1 MIFVKSTLQAIGQE
15 CLIFNQ
21 NALDFYRGT
30 VLEKEEFTRL
40 FSILKSGEPLNISSG
55 LRKNLLLLVLYNE
68 YETNPEAKMIYE
80 RDFKDNFI
88 SKEDSALDSLHMI
101 FNIIEFEVKYRR
113 RNQSELQILFNSLMQ
128 FMQYMK
134 LEKVIEDFLL
144 FKYYSGVLSFFL
156 NNLKETNNYTMD
168 IIVDMNEQF
177 EVKKLRKSELIK
189 FIQIKNSLLRIKTL
203 EKEDP
208 IQNRQDII
216 SHLEC
221 LLELTKLQ
229 KEDFAIKL
237 GLKIYNLQAESVDYK
252 NCIKTLEEL
261 MKILHKEM
269 LYGKS
274 HKNLVEQLLFI
285 SGLLGYHNSLVGNIN
300 EVKRFTKKIDKHL
313 SFLKENSSLKSNSQS
328 TIIPQYDF
336 YNIVLQSIC
345 KAPTNPSIR
354 NSIQNYQGL
363 LGNSLIEQD
372 EALLNIYLLNNSDM
386 NASQMFAQKATDYY
400 QKILRNNKINDD
412 HLFTIYLFLYNY
424 LSSMSNK
431 LSRNNLKDVRKCSK
445 DIIDYTINLVNT
457 NQYLKEL
464 FQLFYFKEMF
474 NRIYFVYVYS
484 FFFEGDYERTIRECD
499 IYNDLIKIQFE
510 LNLNKQSYGNILKIK
525 GDSLYK
531 LQQFNDALQVYS
543 NIVNLLDDKTNT
555 VFNMALCNLFLKRV
569 NAAKELFNKIR
580 EDINKVPEKKKAL
593 DVIISKIGEL

>member
-1 MIFVKSTLQAIGQE
+1 MIFIKSTLQAIGKD

-40 FSILKSGEPLNISSG
+40 FSILKSGEALKIKPAM
-55 LRKNLLLLVLYNE
+55 RKNLLLLVLYNE
-68 YETNPEAKMIYE
+68 YDTNPEAQMMYE
-80 RDFKDNFI
+80 KEFKENFL
-88 SKEDSALDSLHMI
+88 SKDDLEIDRLHI
-101 FNIIEFEVKYRR
+101 VFNVIEFEIKYRKR
-113 RNQSELQILFNSLMQ
+113 TQSELKSLFNILI
-128 FMQYMK
+128 QYTNI
-134 LEKVIEDFLL
+134 EKRIEDFLL

-156 NNLKETNNYTMD
+156 NNLTETNNYTMD

-177 EVKKLRKSELIK
+177 EVKKLQKSEFIK

-203 EKEDP
+203 EQEDP

-313 SFLKENSSLKSNSQS
+313 QFLKENSFSKSNSQS

-345 KAPTNPSIR
+345 KAPPSRSVR

-363 LGNSLIEQD
+363 IGNSLMEQD
-372 EALLNIYLLNNSDM
+372 EALLNIYLLNNNDM
-386 NASQMFAQKATDYY
+386 NASQMFAQKATEYY
-400 QKILRNNKINDD
+400 QKILRNYKLSDKQ
-412 HLFTIYLFLYNY
+412 LFKTYLFLYNY

-431 LSRNNLKDVRKCSK
+431 LNRNNVKDVRKCSK
-445 DIIDYTINLVNT
+445 DIIDYTINLVNS

-474 NRIYFVYVYS
+474 NRIYFVFVYS
-484 FFFEGDYERTIRECD
+484 FYYEGDYERAIKECE
-499 IYNDLIKIQFE
+499 IYNDLIQIQFE
-510 LNLNKQSYGNILKIK
+510 LHVNKQSYSNVMKIK
-525 GDSLYK
+525 GDALYK

-543 NIVNLLDDKTNT
+543 NIVNQLEDKTNT
-555 VFNMALCNLFLKRV
+555 MFNMALCNLFMKKV
-569 NAAKELFNKIR
+569 SSAKELLRIIR
-580 EDINKVPEKKKAL
+580 ENINKDPEKKKVL

>member
-1 MIFVKSTLQAIGQE
+1 MIFVKSTLEAIGHD

-40 FSILKSGEPLNISSG
+40 FSILKSGEALNIKPAI
-55 LRKNLLLLVLYNE
+55 RKNLLLLVLYNE
-68 YETNPEAKMIYE
+68 YETNPEAKMIYD
-80 RDFKDNFI
+80 RDFKDNFL
-88 SKEDSALDSLHMI
+88 SKEDLEIDRLHI
-101 FNIIEFEVKYRR
+101 VFNVIEFESKYRR
-113 RNQSELQILFNSLMQ
+113 RTQSELKVLFNLLI
-128 FMQYMK
+128 QYTN
-134 LEKVIEDFLL
+134 LEKRIEDFLL
-144 FKYYSGVLSFFL
+144 FKYYSGVLSFFR
-156 NNLKETNNYTMD
+156 NNLTETNNYTMD

-177 EVKKLRKSELIK
+177 EVKKLQKSEFIK

-269 LYGKS
+269 LYGKG

-285 SGLLGYHNSLVGNIN
+285 SGLLGYHNSLLGNIN

-313 SFLKENSSLKSNSQS
+313 TFLKENSFSKSNSQS

-345 KAPTNPSIR
+345 KAPPNRSVR

-363 LGNSLIEQD
+363 LGSSLMEQD
-372 EALLNIYLLNNSDM
+372 EALLNIYLLNNNDM

-400 QKILRNNKINDD
+400 KKILKNYKLSDNQ
-412 HLFTIYLFLYNY
+412 LFKTYLFLYNY

-431 LSRNNLKDVRKCSK
+431 LNRNNVKDVRKCSK
-445 DIIDYTINLVNT
+445 DIIDYTINLVNS

-474 NRIYFVYVYS
+474 NRIYFVFVYS
-484 FFFEGDYERTIRECD
+484 FYFEGDYERAIKECE
-499 IYNDLIKIQFE
+499 IYNDLIQIQFE
-510 LNLNKQSYGNILKIK
+510 LHVNKQSYSNIMKIK
-525 GDSLYK
+525 GDALYK
-531 LQQFNDALQVYS
+531 LQQFNDALQAYS
-543 NIVNLLDDKTNT
+543 NIVNQLEDKTNT
-555 VFNMALCNLFLKRV
+555 MFNMALCNLFMKKV
-569 NAAKELFNKIR
+569 SSAKEILRIIR
-580 EDINKVPEKKKAL
+580 ENINKAPEKKRVL

>member
-1 MIFVKSTLQAIGQE
+1 MIFVKSTLQAIGQD

-30 VLEKEEFTRL
+30 VLEKEEFSRL
-40 FSILKSGEPLNISSG
+40 FSILKSGEPLNIPSG
-55 LRKNLLLLVLYNE
+55 LRKNLLLVVLYNE

-80 RDFKDNFI
+80 RDFKENFI
-88 SKEDSALDSLHMI
+88 SKEDSALDSLHII
-101 FNIIEFEVKYRR
+101 FNIIEFEVKYPR
-113 RNQSELQILFNSLMQ
+113 RNRSELQILFNSLMQ
-128 FMQYMK
+128 YMK
-134 LEKVIEDFLL
+134 LKKIIEDFLL

-156 NNLKETNNYTMD
+156 NKLKDTNNYTMD

-177 EVKKLRKSELIK
+177 EIKKLRKSEFIK

-203 EKEDP
+203 EQEDP

-229 KEDFAIKL
+229 KEDFAIRL

-300 EVKRFTKKIDKHL
+300 EVKRFTKKINKHL
-313 SFLKENSSLKSNSQS
+313 SFLKENSSSKNNSQS

-336 YNIVLQSIC
+336 YNIILQSIC
-345 KAPTNPSIR
+345 KAPTNPSMR

-363 LGNSLIEQD
+363 LGNSIKEQD

-400 QKILRNNKINDD
+400 QKILRNTKINDE

-484 FFFEGDYERTIRECD
+484 FYFEGDYERAIRECD
-499 IYNDLIKIQFE
+499 TYNDLIKNQFE
-510 LNLNKQSYGNILKIK
+510 LNLNKQSYANIIKIK
-525 GDSLYK
+525 GDALYK
-531 LQQFNDALQVYS
+531 LQQFNDALQLYS
-543 NIVNLLDDKTNT
+543 NIVNLLENKIDT
-555 VFNMALCNLFLKRV
+555 VFNMALCNIFLKKV
-569 NAAKELFNKIR
+569 NTAKELLNKIR
-580 EDINKVPEKKKAL
+580 DDINKIPEKKKVL

>member
-68 YETNPEAKMIYE
+68 YETNPEAKVIYE

-113 RNQSELQILFNSLMQ
+113 RNQSELQILFNSL
-128 FMQYMK
+128 MQYMK

-363 LGNSLIEQD
+363 LGNSIIDQD

>member
-156 NNLKETNNYTMD
+156 NNLKETNNFTMD

-274 HKNLVEQLLFI
+274 YKNLVEQLLFI

-400 QKILRNNKINDD
+400 QKIIRNNKINDD

-431 LSRNNLKDVRKCSK
+431 MSRNNLKDVRKCSK

-531 LQQFNDALQVYS
+531 LQQFNDGLQVYS

>member
-55 LRKNLLLLVLYNE
+55 LRKNLFLLVLYNE
-68 YETNPEAKMIYE
+68 YETNPEAKVIYE

-88 SKEDSALDSLHMI
+88 SKEDSALDSLHII

-113 RNQSELQILFNSLMQ
+113 RNKSELQILFNSLMQ
-128 FMQYMK
+128 YMK
-134 LEKVIEDFLL
+134 LEKAIEDFLL

-313 SFLKENSSLKSNSQS
+313 SFLKENSFLKSNSQS

-431 LSRNNLKDVRKCSK
+431 MSRNNLKDVRKCSK

-525 GDSLYK
+525 GDALYK

-569 NAAKELFNKIR
+569 NTAKELFNKIR

>member
-328 TIIPQYDF
+328 AIIPQYDF

-345 KAPTNPSIR
+345 KAPTNPSMR

-386 NASQMFAQKATDYY
+386 NASQMFAQKAIDYY

-424 LSSMSNK
+424 LSSMSKK

-525 GDSLYK
+525 GDALYK
-531 LQQFNDALQVYS
+531 LQQYNDAIQVYS

>member
-30 VLEKEEFTRL
+30 VLENEEFTRL

-68 YETNPEAKMIYE
+68 YETNPEAKVIYE

-113 RNQSELQILFNSLMQ
+113 RNQSELQILFNSL
-128 FMQYMK
+128 MQYMK

-252 NCIKTLEEL
+252 KSTEL
-261 MKILHKEM
+261 K
-269 LYGKS
+269 
-274 HKNLVEQLLFI
+274 
-285 SGLLGYHNSLVGNIN
+285 
-300 EVKRFTKKIDKHL
+300 
-313 SFLKENSSLKSNSQS
+313 
-328 TIIPQYDF
+328 
-336 YNIVLQSIC
+336 LQSM
-345 KAPTNPSIR
+345 K
-354 NSIQNYQGL
+354 
-363 LGNSLIEQD
+363 
-372 EALLNIYLLNNSDM
+372 
-386 NASQMFAQKATDYY
+386 SQ
-400 QKILRNNKINDD
+400 
-412 HLFTIYLFLYNY
+412 
-424 LSSMSNK
+424 
-431 LSRNNLKDVRKCSK
+431 
-445 DIIDYTINLVNT
+445 
-457 NQYLKEL
+457 
-464 FQLFYFKEMF
+464 
-474 NRIYFVYVYS
+474 
-484 FFFEGDYERTIRECD
+484 
-499 IYNDLIKIQFE
+499 
-510 LNLNKQSYGNILKIK
+510 
-525 GDSLYK
+525 
-531 LQQFNDALQVYS
+531 
-543 NIVNLLDDKTNT
+543 
-555 VFNMALCNLFLKRV
+555 
-569 NAAKELFNKIR
+569 
-580 EDINKVPEKKKAL
+580 
-593 DVIISKIGEL
+593 

>member
-203 EKEDP
+203 EKEEP

-328 TIIPQYDF
+328 AIIPQYDF

-345 KAPTNPSIR
+345 KAPTNPSMR

-424 LSSMSNK
+424 LSSMSKK